1 MRMRPKNLRMLSGLL
16 LVLTAAPTFGQSASS
31 DDEVNK
37 AQRQVTAYLAKLAD
51 LLCTESVT
59 QQKLA
64 ANGHVEATEH
74 AKFDYLIMMNG
85 NGDEFQL
92 TESRVEAPSDR
103 NEQPQLP
110 MLVTNGVATLLVVFH
125 PYYRDGF
132 TFETGSEEFVNGRL
146 AIPIHFIHITGRRT
160 PAALALRGR
169 EYPLELEGTA
179 WLDKQSGQVVMAEA
193 NLVHDMSDVGL
204 RSLHIHVEYKSAILG
219 KTEVTFPEMA
229 VVDVTTH
236 RQHWRNKHVFENYRW
251 FSTDTD
257 QDPAVKVHAEDTKPD
272 GTTVPKTVPPGTKEK
287 P

>member
-1 MRMRPKNLRMLSGLL
+1 MLISTNFLRMLLGLL
-16 LVLTAAPTFGQSASS
+16 LLLPAAPILCQTLSP
-31 DDEVNK
+31 DDAVNK
-37 AQRQVTAYLAKLAD
+37 AQRQVTMYLAKLAD

-59 QQKLA
+59 QEKIA
-64 ANGHVEATEH
+64 TNGHVDATEH
-74 AKFDYLIMMNG
+74 AKYDYLIMMNG

-92 TESRVEAPSDR
+92 TESRVESTAAH
-103 NEQPQLP
+103 NKQPQLP

-132 TFETGSEEFVNGRL
+132 NFETGSEETINGRP
-146 AIPIHFIHITGRRT
+146 AIPIHFTHITGRRT

-169 EYPLELEGTA
+169 DYPLELQGTA

-204 RSLHIHVEYKSAILG
+204 RSLHIHIEYKSTILG
-219 KTEVTFPEMA
+219 KSEVTFPEMA
-229 VVDVTTH
+229 VVDVTTP
-236 RQHWRNKHVFENYRW
+236 RQHWRNKHVFDNYRW

-257 QDPAVKVHAEDTKPD
+257 QDPAVKVHPGDTNPD
-272 GTTVPKTVPPGTKEK
+272 GASVPKTVPPGTKEK